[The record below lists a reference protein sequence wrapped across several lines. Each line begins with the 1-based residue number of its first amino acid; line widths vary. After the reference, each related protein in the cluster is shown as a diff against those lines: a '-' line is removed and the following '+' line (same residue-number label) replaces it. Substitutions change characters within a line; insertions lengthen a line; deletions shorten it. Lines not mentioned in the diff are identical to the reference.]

1 MGVTVKKCHMAK
13 CGKVWKS
20 GNDCWNSACLSCYRK
35 ADNELADRTL
45 SGNLFQSCA
54 AVTRNAG
61 PPAVDSLSCGICK
74 QLDTA
79 EGPIRTFTLGSEL
92 AGSV

>member
-1 MGVTVKKCHMAK
+1 MSYNN
-13 CGKVWKS
+13 VWEIW
-20 GNDCWNSACLSCYRK
+20 NDCWNTVCFSCCRK
-35 ADNELADRTL
+35 PNNELADVTL

-61 PPAVDSLSCGICK
+61 PPTVDSLSCRICK

-92 AGSV
+92 VGSV